1 MSLACSVGAEDAK
14 LSTLL
19 LALSLTA
26 RKLLQLL
33 HVREKSTPPDIVLE
47 AAGRVA
53 AELAKLFHLLQKIQ
67 SILHVLHLKL
77 QTLRHKVTEGKLPKA
92 VKEAENLIRKPLE
105 VGGLQ

>member
-1 MSLACSVGAEDAK
+1 M
-14 LSTLL
+14 LSRSRGCQAVHTFAGLVPD
-19 LALSLTA
+19 SPQT
-26 RKLLQLL
+26 LQLL